1 MTQINSIRQMLKEK
15 NLEAILI
22 FNPENRQYVSGF
34 TGSAGYVLISENVQ
48 LFMTDFRY
56 IGQAQKETENYDIVE
71 ISRNNPVTHILKDY
85 DFKTLGIED
94 DYITYEQFLNF
105 DEKLENT
112 KLVPLKR
119 SLVELRSVKS
129 LEEVKKIQKAAE
141 IADKAYEHIIQKIQ
155 PGMREIDIALDLEYF
170 MKNLG
175 ASKVSFDTIVASGY
189 RSALPHGVASE
200 KTLEKG
206 DMVTIDFGCVY
217 QGYCSDM
224 TRSFVLGHA
233 SEKQKEIYDTV
244 LQAQLTALQAVK
256 PGKTGKELDESA
268 REIITG
274 KGYGKYFG
282 HGLGHGV
289 GLDVH
294 ELPHVNQ
301 LGEKPM
307 EPGMVITIEPGVYI
321 PEFGG
326 VRIEDLLVVT
336 EDGFKVL
343 SNTPKELIEIPC
355 K

>member
-1 MTQINSIRQMLKEK
+1 MTQINSIRKLLQEK

-56 IGQAQKETENYDIVE
+56 IGQAQKETDGYEIVE
-71 ISRNNPVTHILKDY
+71 ISRDNPVTDILKDY

-105 DEKLENT
+105 DEKLENS

-119 SLVELRSVKS
+119 ALVELRSVKS
-129 LEEVKKIQKAAE
+129 LEEVDKIQKAAA
-141 IADKAYEHIIQKIQ
+141 IADKAYEHIIRKIQ
-155 PGMREIDIALDLEYF
+155 PGIREIDIALDLEYF

-224 TRSFVLGHA
+224 TRSFVLGQA
-233 SEKQKEIYDTV
+233 SEKQREIYDTV
-244 LQAQLTALQAVK
+244 LQAQVTALEAVK

-268 REIITG
+268 REIIKN

-289 GLDVH
+289 GLEVH

-336 EDGFKVL
+336 KDGFKVL

-355 K
+355 

>member
-1 MTQINSIRQMLKEK
+1 MTQINSIRKMLNEK

-56 IGQAQKETENYDIVE
+56 IGQAQKETDGYEIVE
-71 ISRNNPVTHILKDY
+71 ISRDNPVTDILKDY

-129 LEEVKKIQKAAE
+129 LEEVDKIQKAAE

-224 TRSFVLGHA
+224 TRSFVLGRA
-233 SEKQKEIYDTV
+233 TEQQREIYNTV
-244 LQAQLTALQAVK
+244 LQAQVTALEAVK

-268 REIITG
+268 REIIKN

-289 GLDVH
+289 GLEVH

-343 SNTPKELIEIPC
+343 SNTPKELIEVPC
-355 K
+355 

>member
-1 MTQINSIRQMLKEK
+1 MTQINSIRKMLNEK

-56 IGQAQKETENYDIVE
+56 IGQAQKETDGYEIVE
-71 ISRNNPVTHILKDY
+71 IGRNNPVTDILKDY

-105 DEKLENT
+105 DEKLKNT

-129 LEEVKKIQKAAE
+129 LEEVDKIQKAAE

-155 PGMREIDIALDLEYF
+155 PGMKEIDIALDLEYF

-224 TRSFVLGHA
+224 TRSFVLGQA
-233 SEKQKEIYDTV
+233 SEKQREIYDTV
-244 LQAQLTALQAVK
+244 LQAQITALEAVK

-268 REIITG
+268 REIIKN

-289 GLDVH
+289 GLEVH

-343 SNTPKELIEIPC
+343 SNTPKELLEIPC
-355 K
+355 